1 MRPTHMESDL
11 IVLGS
16 TAARLAD
23 RQERDQQKWNAILRP
38 IALEIMKWRMILSPN
53 RSHFGG
59 SCAWERNLPDIS
71 VVEIPVDEE
80 ERPLPPPEPGA
91 KNALL
96 DGPILRTLLW
106 LAWPNVIAL
115 SAGTC
120 VVIAETSYIGRLGV
134 ESLAAMALV
143 FPFVILTMTMSGGAM
158 GGGVASAV
166 ARALGAGDVERASTL
181 AAHALLIGICF
192 GLTFMLGM
200 LMFGPALLKLL
211 GGRGNVLANAVGYAQ
226 IFFGGAVLPWLM
238 NTMAG
243 VLRGTG
249 NMKLPSLMILS
260 SAICQ
265 IILGGTLGLG
275 LGPIPQFGMRGVAA
289 GSLIAYSISITVMAW
304 YLFSGRARV
313 VPKIRG
319 LGIRRAMFFDIL
331 KVGAVSCFSP
341 LQGVLT
347 ISIFTH
353 MLAGFG
359 TEILA
364 GYGIGARLEFMLTSV
379 AFATGIA
386 SVPMIGM
393 AIGAGRIARARRI
406 AWAGGLVSFVSV
418 GAIGSLIAMF
428 PDLWVNIFTHDPGV
442 RAASRQYLATAG
454 PMYAFIG
461 LAMSMYFSS
470 QGAAKVV
477 GPVLAQSARL
487 LFIALGG
494 WWLSTHNATAANFF
508 ALAAASMGV
517 LGVLSASSVVLTR
530 WGPKAGPVPQARPAM
545 S

>member
-1 MRPTHMESDL
+1 
-11 IVLGS
+11 
-16 TAARLAD
+16 
-23 RQERDQQKWNAILRP
+23 
-38 IALEIMKWRMILSPN
+38 
-53 RSHFGG
+53 
-59 SCAWERNLPDIS
+59 LPDIA
-71 VVEIPVDEE
+71 VAEIPVDEE
-80 ERPLPPPEPGA
+80 ERPLPPPEPLA
-91 KNALL
+91 RNVLV

-200 LMFGPALLKLL
+200 LIFGPSLLGLL
-211 GGRGNVLANAVGYAQ
+211 GGRGKVLADAIGYAQ
-226 IFFGGAVLPWLM
+226 IFFGGAVAPWLM

-243 VLRGTG
+243 ILRGTG
-249 NMKLPSLMILS
+249 NMKLPSLMMLS
-260 SAICQ
+260 SAVCQ
-265 IILGGTLGLG
+265 IILGGALGLG
-275 LGPIPQFGMRGVAA
+275 IGPIPQFGMRGVAA
-289 GSLIAYSISITVMAW
+289 GSLIAYLISISIMAW

-313 VPKIRG
+313 VPRISGLRIRWP
-319 LGIRRAMFFDIL
+319 MFVDIL

-341 LQGVLT
+341 LQSVLT

-379 AFATGIA
+379 AFAVGIA
-386 SVPMIGM
+386 SVPMVGM
-393 AIGAGRIARARRI
+393 AIGAEKIARARRI
-406 AWAGGLVSFVSV
+406 AWTAGLVSFFSV
-418 GAIGSLIAMF
+418 GLIGTLIAIF

-442 RAASRQYLATAG
+442 RAASRQYLSAAG

-470 QGAAKVV
+470 QGAAKVL

-487 LFIALGG
+487 AFIALGG
-494 WWLSTHNATAANFF
+494 WWLSTHGGTAANFF
-508 ALAAASMGV
+508 ALAASSMVV
-517 LGVLSASSVVLTR
+517 LGVLSAASVILTR
-530 WGPKAGPVPQARPAM
+530 WGPKRGPVAEVGPAL

>member
-1 MRPTHMESDL
+1 MESDL

>member
-1 MRPTHMESDL
+1 MAPK
-11 IVLGS
+11 
-16 TAARLAD
+16 
-23 RQERDQQKWNAILRP
+23 ER
-38 IALEIMKWRMILSPN
+38 S
-53 RSHFGG
+53 
-59 SCAWERNLPDIS
+59 LPDIA
-71 VVEIPVDEE
+71 VAEIPVDEE
-80 ERPLPPPEPGA
+80 ERPLPPPEPRA

-106 LAWPNVIAL
+106 LAWPNVIAF

-143 FPFVILTMTMSGGAM
+143 FPIVILTMTMSGGAM

-192 GLTFMLGM
+192 GLIFMLGM

-289 GSLIAYSISITVMAW
+289 GSLMAYSISLAVMAW
-304 YLFSGRARV
+304 YLFSGRG
-313 VPKIRG
+313 RG
-319 LGIRRAMFFDIL
+319 GLPSRGGSILRAMFIDIL
-331 KVGAVSCFSP
+331 KVGAV
-341 LQGVLT
+341 
-347 ISIFTH
+347 
-353 MLAGFG
+353 
-359 TEILA
+359 
-364 GYGIGARLEFMLTSV
+364 
-379 AFATGIA
+379 
-386 SVPMIGM
+386 
-393 AIGAGRIARARRI
+393 
-406 AWAGGLVSFVSV
+406 
-418 GAIGSLIAMF
+418 
-428 PDLWVNIFTHDPGV
+428 
-442 RAASRQYLATAG
+442 
-454 PMYAFIG
+454 
-461 LAMSMYFSS
+461 
-470 QGAAKVV
+470 
-477 GPVLAQSARL
+477 
-487 LFIALGG
+487 
-494 WWLSTHNATAANFF
+494 
-508 ALAAASMGV
+508 
-517 LGVLSASSVVLTR
+517 
-530 WGPKAGPVPQARPAM
+530 
-545 S
+545 